1 MDEAQRERYKINMG
15 EEKRQIS
22 ISQFTDVIDILAPC
36 MDDYLYIFDIKND
49 IYCISPTAL
58 ERFVIPSSQFSDV
71 TNTLKKFVYP
81 EDFALLN
88 EDIERILNK
97 ETKFHNLQYRWM
109 NKKGNPIWI
118 NCRGRVTYGEDGE
131 PEFLVGCINEIGMK
145 QKADNV
151 SGLLGESSLKHEI
164 KKWAQER
171 MKGFVLRLGID
182 DFKEIN
188 ENKGMDYGDKI
199 LRETAE
205 CIEAAIL
212 PGQQIYKIVADEFI
226 VMDFSGRTIEEAK
239 ILYKSIRKE
248 IDRFIEENHYEV
260 FYTLSAGV
268 LSLESIESQTYYN
281 LMKWSEFALNEAKN
295 RGKNKCYLYDEK
307 DYEAFLKK
315 RKLVRIM
322 RQSVNNGFEGFE
334 AYYQPIMDIRENC
347 LASAETLMRFYTEE
361 TGMVSPVEFI
371 PLLEESGLIIPV
383 GRWILHQAMSACS
396 KIQQVMPQF
405 RISVNL
411 SYIQVLKSNVLA
423 EILSGMEKYKLNP
436 GSVIIELTESGF
448 LEADNNF
455 IGFCEG
461 LKENGILLA
470 LDDFG
475 TGYSNFHYLYNL
487 SPNTIKIDRS
497 FTLKA
502 LNNDYEFNL
511 LQHMVD
517 MTHSIDLKL
526 CIEGIE
532 TEQELQKIS
541 RMGPDYIQGYYF
553 GKPCAFQQFWNEHIE
568 G

>member
-1 MDEAQRERYKINMG
+1 ME

-22 ISQFTDVIDILAPC
+22 ISQFTDVIDTLAPC
-36 MDDYLYIFDIKND
+36 MDDYLYIFDLKND

-58 ERFVIPSSQFSDV
+58 ERFVIPSNQFSDV
-71 TNTLKKFVYP
+71 TNTLKEFVYP

-88 EDIERILNK
+88 ADIERIMNK

-118 NCRGRVTYGEDGE
+118 NCRGRVIYGEDGE

-151 SGLLGESSLKHEI
+151 SGLLGESSLKQEI
-164 KKWAQER
+164 KRRAQGR
-171 MKGFVLRLGID
+171 IKGFVLRLGID

-205 CIEAAIL
+205 CIESVVL
-212 PGQQIYKIVADEFI
+212 SDQQIYKIVADEFI
-226 VMDFSGRTIEEAK
+226 VMDFSGRGVEEAK
-239 ILYKSIRKE
+239 ALYKEIRKK
-248 IDRFIEENHYEV
+248 IDCYIEENHYEV

-268 LSLESIESQTYYN
+268 LALESMESQTYYN
-281 LMKWSEFALNEAKN
+281 LMKWSEFALNEAKK
-295 RGKNKCYLYDEK
+295 RGKNNCYFYDEK
-307 DYEAFLKK
+307 DYEVFLRK
-315 RKLVRIM
+315 RKLIRIM
-322 RQSVNNGFEGFE
+322 RQAVNNDFEGFE
-334 AYYQPIMDIRENC
+334 AFFQPIMDIKENR
-347 LASAETLMRFYTEE
+347 LAGAETLMRFYTEE
-361 TGMVSPVEFI
+361 TGMISPVEFI
-371 PLLEESGLIIPV
+371 PLLEESALIIPV
-383 GRWILHQAMSACS
+383 GKWILHQAMGACS
-396 KIQQVMPQF
+396 KIQQTMPQF

-423 EILSGMEKYKLNP
+423 EIVSGMEEYHLNP
-436 GSVIIELTESGF
+436 GSIIIELTESGF

-461 LKENGILLA
+461 LRENGILLA

-487 SPNTIKIDRS
+487 NPNTIKIDRS
-497 FTLKA
+497 FTMKA

-532 TEQELQKIS
+532 TEQELEKIGKI
-541 RMGPDYIQGYYF
+541 GPDYIQGYYF
-553 GKPCAFQQFWNEHIE
+553 GKPCAFHQFWEEHIE

>member
-1 MDEAQRERYKINMG
+1 MG

-22 ISQFTDVIDILAPC
+22 ISQFTDVIDTLAPC
-36 MDDYLYIFDIKND
+36 MDDYLYIFDMKND
-49 IYCISPTAL
+49 IYCISQTAL
-58 ERFVIPSSQFSDV
+58 ERFVIPSNQFSDV

-81 EDFALLN
+81 EDFELLN
-88 EDIERILNK
+88 ADIKRILNK

-118 NCRGRVTYGEDGE
+118 NCRGRVIYGEDDE

-164 KKWAQER
+164 KEQAKER
-171 MKGFVLRLGID
+171 IKGFVLRLGID

-199 LRETAE
+199 LRETAG
-205 CIEAAIL
+205 CIESAVL
-212 PGQQIYKIVADEFI
+212 PEQQIYKILADEFI
-226 VMDFSGRTIEEAK
+226 VMDFSGRKAEEAK
-239 ILYKSIRKE
+239 ALYKAIRKN
-248 IDRFIEENHYEV
+248 IDYFIEENHYEV

-268 LSLESIESQTYYN
+268 LDLECMESQTYYN
-281 LMKWSEFALNEAKN
+281 LMKLSEFALNEAKK
-295 RGKNKCYLYDEK
+295 RGKNNCYFYDEK
-307 DYEAFLKK
+307 DYEAFLRK
-315 RKLVRIM
+315 RKLIRIV
-322 RQSVNNGFEGFE
+322 RQSVNNDFEGF
-334 AYYQPIMDIRENC
+334 AAFFQPIMDIKENN

-361 TGMVSPVEFI
+361 TGMVSPAEFI
-371 PLLEESGLIIPV
+371 PLLEESALIIPV

-396 KIQQVMPQF
+396 KIQQTIPQF

-423 EILSGMEKYKLNP
+423 EILSGMEKYQLNP

-455 IGFCEG
+455 ICFCEG
-461 LKENGILLA
+461 LRENGILLA

-487 SPNTIKIDRS
+487 SPDTIKIDRS

-511 LQHMVD
+511 LRHMVD
-517 MTHSIDLKL
+517 MAHSINLKI

-541 RMGPDYIQGYYF
+541 QMGPDYIQGYYF
-553 GKPCAFQQFWNEHIE
+553 GKPCAFHQFLEEYIN